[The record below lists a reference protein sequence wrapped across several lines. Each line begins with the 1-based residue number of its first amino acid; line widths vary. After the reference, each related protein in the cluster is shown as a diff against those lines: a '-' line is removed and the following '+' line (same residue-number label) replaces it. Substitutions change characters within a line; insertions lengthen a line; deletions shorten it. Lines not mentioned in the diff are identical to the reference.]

1 MPSVRAHRV
10 LERQQTSARLIVT
23 APPRGDTG
31 SERGLVHLNVLG
43 FPSPRSPVSATE
55 KAGEGYNPGALEQS
69 LAADGATACFSSN
82 LVSSAW
88 MLIARRS

>member
-1 MPSVRAHRV
+1 VINLLSLFQRIA
-10 LERQQTSARLIVT
+10 Q
-23 APPRGDTG
+23 
-31 SERGLVHLNVLG
+31 
-43 FPSPRSPVSATE
+43 
-55 KAGEGYNPGALEQS
+55 QS